1 MTGADVPDAGMRLFV
16 GVFPPPEAVADLS
29 TAVARLRV
37 GRAAA
42 AGTNVRLADPARA
55 HLTVAFLG
63 QVDASRLVDVENALG
78 PAAEA
83 FRTRDLPAAGRPA
96 AGRAVVDLPGAD
108 RPVADLPATGRA
120 VAELPVTDRLVG
132 GRTGSAVLRLGGGG
146 SFGRGRFTVLWVDV
160 RGDVEALRV
169 LARLVRVGLRR
180 GRLPYDEKPFTPHLT
195 IARPG
200 DRIDRA
206 DVAADREALHD
217 YLGPP
222 WPATE
227 LVLVRSHQGPKP
239 TYDRVAAWPI

>member
-1 MTGADVPDAGMRLFV
+1 MPAAGMRLFV
-16 GVFPPPEAVADLS
+16 AVFPPPEAVADLS
-29 TAVARLRV
+29 AEVARLRV

-63 QVDASRLVDVENALG
+63 QVDASRLVDVESALG
-78 PAAEA
+78 IAAEA
-83 FRTRDLPAAGRPA
+83 FRTRDLPPAERPA
-96 AGRAVVDLPGAD
+96 
-108 RPVADLPATGRA
+108 
-120 VAELPVTDRLVG
+120 G
-132 GRTGSAVLRLGGGG
+132 GRTGPAVLRLGGGR

-169 LARLVRVGLRR
+169 LARLVRSGLRR

-222 WPATE
+222 WPAAE
-227 LVLVRSHQGPKP
+227 LVLVRSHQGPQP
-239 TYDRVAAWPI
+239 AYDRVAAWPI